1 MTVDRPRDL
10 EPCPERPEHHFLL
23 YPQDRRHKRTHLS
36 HTHVHMHAH
45 INTNI
50 LWAAGDVS
58 PWATGIDV
66 FWHIGLSS
74 VNYSAATLAP
84 SASKMN
90 EPTYMPGNNSSEAG
104 V

>member
-10 EPCPERPEHHFLL
+10 DLCPERPEHHFLL
-23 YPQDRRHKRTHLS
+23 YPHDHRCTH
-36 HTHVHMHAH
+36 HMYAH

-50 LWAAGDVS
+50 LWAAGGMS

-66 FWHIGLSS
+66 FWHIGRGG
-74 VNYSAATLAP
+74 VNYTAATPAP

-90 EPTYMPGNNSSEAG
+90 EPTYMPGNNSSEA